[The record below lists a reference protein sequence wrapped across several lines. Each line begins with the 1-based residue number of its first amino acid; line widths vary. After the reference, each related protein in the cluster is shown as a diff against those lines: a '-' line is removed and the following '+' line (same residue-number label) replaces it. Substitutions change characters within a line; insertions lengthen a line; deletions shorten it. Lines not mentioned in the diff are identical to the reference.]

1 MDNLLTLFGLTDPE
15 TLWAIT
21 KTMLRILLIVVVAG
35 ILMKLSSK
43 FIIKLKMHLKARA
56 IEDTEELKRIDT
68 IGRVFRYIAT
78 IVIGVIA
85 IVEILHQLGISI
97 APILAAAGVVG
108 VAVGFGAQSLIKD
121 YFNGFFILLEN
132 QIRQG
137 DVVDAGGKA
146 GLVEEVTLRYIK
158 MREYSG
164 NVHYVPNGSIT
175 TVTNMSRGFAQA
187 VIDVGVAYRENVDEV
202 IKVMK
207 AVGAELRTD
216 EEYQFKIL
224 DDMELAGVENLG
236 DSAVTIRC
244 RFKVLP
250 LEQWGVRREYLKR
263 IKAAFDEHGIEIPF
277 PHLTIYPGQLK
288 DGSAP
293 ALNIAKDS
301 FSEIEMPARK
311 TANG

>member
-1 MDNLLTLFGLTDPE
+1 MENVLALFGLSDPVA
-15 TLWAIT
+15 LWALT
-21 KTMLRILLIVVVAG
+21 KTMLRILLIVVLAG
-35 ILMKLSSK
+35 ILMKISSK
-43 FIIKLKMHLKARA
+43 LIIKLKMHLRERA
-56 IEDTEELKRIDT
+56 IEDAEELKRIDT
-68 IGRVFRYIAT
+68 VGRVFRYIAT
-78 IVIGVIA
+78 IVIGIIA

-108 VAVGFGAQSLIKD
+108 LAIGFGAQSLIKD

-146 GLVEEVTLRYIK
+146 GLVEEVTLRYIR

-207 AVGAELRTD
+207 AVGEDLRTD
-216 EEYQFKIL
+216 DEYQFKIL
-224 DDMELAGVENLG
+224 DHMEVAGVDQLG
-236 DSAVTIRC
+236 DSSVTIRC
-244 RFKVLP
+244 RFKVMP

-263 IKAAFDEHGIEIPF
+263 IKAAFDQHGIEIPY

-288 DGSAP
+288 DGTAP
-293 ALNIAKDS
+293 ALNI
-301 FSEIEMPARK
+301 SEITR
-311 TANG
+311 TATKSTKKVAATG